1 MVNVG
6 AGAGSYE
13 PDDRWVLAVEPS
25 VTMRAQRPA
34 GAAPAIDARAEV
46 LPLDDDSVDAAMAC
60 ITIHHWEP
68 PEAGLAEMR
77 RVARGRSS
85 CSRSSSR
92 RRSPGRCIISSRCSR
107 WGELREQQS
116 CEGSLRLVISDPTAS
131 A

>member
-1 MVNVG
+1 MNVG

-77 RVARGRSS
+77 RVARG
-85 CSRSSSR
+85 
-92 RRSPGRCIISSRCSR
+92 PVVVFTLELAQTVP
-107 WGELREQQS
+107 WQVHYLEQVLEVGELREQQS